1 MACQRLS
8 FVTGIQRDTAPVEA
22 ELAGIDYVIQSH
34 VCRNPE
40 QARRAVKGQDLI
52 IDVGVPLPRSVI
64 QEVDRAQAI
73 VSLGHAFD
81 LIDCEAATQK
91 GIMVVNTP
99 GFCTEEVSNHTLML
113 LLACARQLVRSDRLI
128 RERQWRADTPLTLP
142 SFPPIEGQVLGLL
155 GFGVIGRAVTRKAR
169 ALSLEVIVHD
179 PYLSPWIT
187 QEYRVELVAD
197 LEELA
202 SRSDFVSLHVPLNE
216 KTRGMVGAS
225 FLRAMKPTAF
235 FINTGRGQAVD
246 EAALVAALQE
256 KRIAGAGL
264 DVFQQEPLPAESPL
278 LELENVILTPHTAGL
293 SDQVLGRGYQ
303 ILGQEAARILKG
315 AWPMSLV
322 NPEVRSSLAP
332 RLEARRPP

>member
-1 MACQRLS
+1 MARQQLA
-8 FVTGIQRDTAPVEA
+8 FITGIERDTATVEA
-22 ELAGIDYVIQSH
+22 ELTGIDCEIQSH
-34 VCRNPE
+34 VCQNPE
-40 QARRAVKGQDLI
+40 QTIRAVKGQDLI
-52 IDVGVPLPRSVI
+52 IDVGVPLPGTVI
-64 QEVDRAQAI
+64 QEIDRAQAI

-81 LIDCEAATQK
+81 LIDCEAATRK

-128 RERQWRADTPLTLP
+128 REGQWRADTPLRLP
-142 SFPPIEGQVLGLL
+142 PFPPIEGQVLGLL

-179 PYLSPWIT
+179 PYLSPWIA

-202 SRSDFVSLHVPLNE
+202 SRSDFVSLHVPLNQQ
-216 KTRGMVGAS
+216 TQGMVGAS

-246 EAALVAALQE
+246 EAALVTTLKE
-256 KRIAGAGL
+256 NRIAGAGL
-264 DVFQQEPLPAESPL
+264 DVFQQEPLPAGSPL
-278 LELENVILTPHTAGL
+278 FELENVILTPHTAGL
-293 SDQVLGRGYQ
+293 SNQVLGRGYQ

-315 AWPMSLV
+315 TWPMSLV
-322 NPEVRSSLAP
+322 NPEVRSTLPP
-332 RLEARRPP
+332 RLAARMPP